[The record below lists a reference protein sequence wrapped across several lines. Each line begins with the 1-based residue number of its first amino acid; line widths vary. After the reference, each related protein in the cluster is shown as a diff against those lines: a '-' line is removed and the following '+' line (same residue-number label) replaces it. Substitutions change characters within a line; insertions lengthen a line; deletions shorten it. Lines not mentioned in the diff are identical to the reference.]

1 MPYHRLSTLKI
12 ARAAGCHPNTVRM
25 YEQWGFL
32 PPVERAPNG
41 YRLYT
46 PAHLAQMIFARTA
59 LNSPWP
65 GRAIRRSIVALVQTA
80 ARAGLPTARAA
91 AAEHLRLVHR
101 EQALAEDAAR
111 ALEYWAAS
119 PPAGEDA
126 PALRIRDAAR
136 AVGATVDML
145 RGWERDG
152 MLDVPRDPRNRYR
165 QYGSPELAR
174 LRVIRLLRSAGYS
187 SMAVLRMLLRLDQGQ
202 SADLRAALDTPRE
215 DEDAHFAA
223 DRWLTSL
230 RFQEDLAYKLIR
242 LLDER

>member
-32 PPVERAPNG
+32 PPVERGANG

-46 PAHLAQMIFARTA
+46 PAHQAQMIFARTA
-59 LNSPWP
+59 LNTPWQ

-80 ARAGLPTARAA
+80 ARADLPTAREAA
-91 AAEHLRLVHR
+91 QAHLRLVRR
-101 EQALAEDAAR
+101 EQAHAEAAVV
-111 ALEYWAAS
+111 ALEHWAGN
-119 PPAGEDA
+119 PPGGEGA
-126 PALRIRDAAR
+126 PSLRIRDAAR
-136 AVGATVDML
+136 VVGATVDVL

-165 QYGSPELAR
+165 LYGPPELAR

-187 SMAVLRMLLRLDQGQ
+187 TMAVLRMLLRLDQGQ
-202 SADLRAALDTPRE
+202 TDNLRAALDTPRE
-215 DEDAHFAA
+215 DEDAYFAA
-223 DRWLTSL
+223 DRWLTTL
-230 RFQEDLAYKLIR
+230 RAQEELAQRLIR